1 MIDWLAMI
9 VAIVARTT
17 SGKSRKGG
25 HSRVEDVVRGWR
37 ARQDQ
42 GGFHLGRLPADQLS
56 WLAGGDGRPL
66 PSLSTAPGTPV
77 LDWRERLGCG
87 SGLVDIVVSGTLSGH
102 LCPIG
107 LDLMSA
113 ITTPND

>member
-1 MIDWLAMI
+1 VIADI
-9 VAIVARTT
+9 RSSPI
-17 SGKSRKGG
+17 
-25 HSRVEDVVRGWR
+25 
-37 ARQDQ
+37 RQ
-42 GGFHLGRLPADQLS
+42 RWP
-56 WLAGGDGRPL
+56 
-66 PSLSTAPGTPV
+66 LSTAPGTPV

>member
-1 MIDWLAMI
+1 MLSEDGAP
-9 VAIVARTT
+9 ART
-17 SGKSRKGG
+17 K
-25 HSRVEDVVRGWR
+25 
-37 ARQDQ
+37 AA
-42 GGFHLGRLPADQLS
+42 RLPADQLS